1 MAKGSKV
8 FIKRVFHPVNYME
21 KSLPENPRPF
31 LRAEIEFVWLALRNL
46 NRQCGTRADVGTSNL
61 IV

>member
-21 KSLPENPRPF
+21 KSLSENPRPF
-31 LRAEIEFVWLALRNL
+31 LRAEIEFVWLALRIL
-46 NRQCGTRADVGTSNL
+46 NRQRGTRGDVAESDV

>member
-8 FIKRVFHPVNYME
+8 FIKRVFHPVHYME

-31 LRAEIEFVWLALRNL
+31 LRAEIELIQLAY
-46 NRQCGTRADVGTSNL
+46 A
-61 IV
+61 I

>member
-31 LRAEIEFVWLALRNL
+31 LRAEIELIQLAY
-46 NRQCGTRADVGTSNL
+46 A
-61 IV
+61 I